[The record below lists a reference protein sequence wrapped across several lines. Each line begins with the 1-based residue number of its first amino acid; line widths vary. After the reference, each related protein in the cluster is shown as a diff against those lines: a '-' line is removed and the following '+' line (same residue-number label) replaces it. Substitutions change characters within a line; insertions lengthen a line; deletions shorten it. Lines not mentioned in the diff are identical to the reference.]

1 MLMQE
6 IKDIKNLLD
15 RLTQNDAQAFRQ
27 IFRAYSDKVY
37 SFSLRLTR
45 SQIAAEETVQE
56 VFMKIWINRATL
68 GGIENFQAY
77 LYTITRNL
85 VFNSLKR
92 LSIEA
97 QVKATLQKELDEKHF
112 DTEETIIHRDYQQL
126 LNRAISHLPPQQ
138 RLVYS
143 LCHQQGLR
151 YEEVAQQLKISRLT
165 VKTHMQQAL
174 KTIKAQFA
182 QIIRIS
188 TLLVSLYF

>member
-1 MLMQE
+1 MRMQE
-6 IKDIKNLLD
+6 IKDIKHLLD
-15 RLTQNDAQAFRQ
+15 RLTKNDAQAFRQ
-27 IFRAYSDKVY
+27 IFRAYSDRVY
-37 SFSLRLTR
+37 SFSLKLTR

-56 VFMKIWINRATL
+56 VFMKLWVNRASL
-68 GGIENFQAY
+68 AGIENFQAY

-92 LSIEA
+92 SAIEA
-97 QVKATLQKELDEKHF
+97 QVKATLMQELDKKHS
-112 DTEETIIHRDYQQL
+112 DTEETVIHRDYQQL

-151 YEEVAQQLKISRLT
+151 YEEVAQQLNISRLT

-174 KTIKAQFA
+174 RTIKSQFA
-182 QIIRIS
+182 HIIRVSFLFI
-188 TLLVSLYF
+188 SLYC